1 LKIISLFIIFYFF
14 SFNLIAKN
22 IAVVN
27 VEYLID
33 NNPNYLEIIK
43 RIEKS
48 QKSILEDFN
57 LKEKELKKLSIEIEE
72 SKLILSEEEINSNID
87 NYNNKLND
95 FSILVDSFNSH
106 YQNEIINIRTI
117 ILNKIILLLEQ
128 YASKNDI
135 ELILDSKSY
144 LIASNSLDITN
155 NIFNELKESNIDL
168 EYKDFE
174 TN

>member
-1 LKIISLFIIFYFF
+1 MKIISLIIIFYFF

-27 VEYLID
+27 IEYLID

-43 RIEKS
+43 KIEKS

-155 NIFNELKESNIDL
+155 NIFDELKESNIDL

>member
-1 LKIISLFIIFYFF
+1 MKIISLFIIFYFF